1 MCNQYTHQQICLMNR
16 IRQLWGQHVYWT
28 RFFIISTAADLGDLE
43 PVTKRLLQN
52 SKDFAELLTSI
63 FGVKAADQF
72 EKLFTEHFLIA
83 ADLVNAAKNGEADKV
98 NAARYRWYEN
108 AGEIAVFLSSINP
121 CRNRSKWKSMLHGHF
136 EMTEKEA
143 ILRLQG
149 KYTAD
154 IEILTAL
161 KTRHSKWLTIC
172 FAELLKNVLGNG
184 CFLRSS

>member
-1 MCNQYTHQQICLMNR
+1 MNR

-52 SKDFAELLTSI
+52 PKDFAELLTPI

-72 EKLFTEHFLIA
+72 ENLFTEHFLIA

-98 NAARYRWYEN
+98 NAARDRWYKN
-108 AGEIAVFLSSINP
+108 ADEIAVFLSSINP
-121 CRNRSKWKSMLHGHF
+121 CWNRSKWKSMLHGHL

-149 KYTAD
+149 KYTAY
-154 IEILTAL
+154 IEIFDSIEDEAF
-161 KTRHSKWLTIC
+161 KMADYMFCGIIKKCSR
-172 FAELLKNVLGNG
+172 
-184 CFLRSS
+184 